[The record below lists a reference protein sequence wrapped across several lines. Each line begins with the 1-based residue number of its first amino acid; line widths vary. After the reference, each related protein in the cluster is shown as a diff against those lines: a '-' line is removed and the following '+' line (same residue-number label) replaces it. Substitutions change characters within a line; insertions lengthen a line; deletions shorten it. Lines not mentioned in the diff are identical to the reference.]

1 MTAVKSD
8 SAGKPSLFSRLQ
20 AWWEGEDVQAAS
32 AGPEP
37 SDAVAKPVPEQRPSE
52 AVGWTDRR
60 LAAAQRVFGPG
71 CVLPGGAGAI
81 RELLTPLGLQKDM
94 RIVDFGARAGCLVRL
109 AAAELGVWAAGLEA
123 DGVLVSAADDLI
135 RQAKL
140 GRSASVMKAG
150 LRNNTFG
157 SRAFDALVSR
167 EAMHVLADKD
177 DVYACCKDLLK
188 PGGQLLFTDFV
199 SRRPGVNPAIEVWA
213 AHERIH
219 AHLETSD
226 HHRKLLEGH
235 GFEILAFEDV
245 GEDYRKRVASSMQAF
260 AGQLAEK
267 GLDELDR
274 EWIMFEVDL
283 WARRVDF
290 LQSGDL
296 GVCRVHAR
304 LPEH

>member
-1 MTAVKSD
+1 MNGV
-8 SAGKPSLFSRLQ
+8 SLLSRLQ
-20 AWWEGEDVQAAS
+20 AWWEGVEAPAPPPPSPAAS
-32 AGPEP
+32 APSAEPE
-37 SDAVAKPVPEQRPSE
+37 KGPSE
-52 AVGWTDRR
+52 VVGWTDRR
-60 LAAAQRVFGPG
+60 FAAAQRVFGPG
-71 CVLPGGAGAI
+71 CVLPGGPEAI
-81 RELLTPLGLQKDM
+81 RELLKPLGLRKDM

-109 AAAELGVWAAGLEA
+109 AASEFGVAAAGLES
-123 DGVLVSAADDLI
+123 DPVLVNAADDLI

-140 GRSASVMKAG
+140 GKSSNVMKAG

-157 SRAFDALVSR
+157 SRAFDAVVSR
-167 EAMHVLADKD
+167 EAMHLLPDKD
-177 DVYACCKDLLK
+177 EAYACCKDLLK

-219 AHLETSD
+219 AHLATPD
-226 HHRKLLEGH
+226 QHRSLLEGH

-245 GEDYRKRVASSMQAF
+245 SQAYRRQVAGSMQAF
-260 AGQLAEK
+260 AEQLAQK
-267 GLDELDR
+267 GLDALDR

-296 GVCRVHAR
+296 GVSRVHAR
-304 LPEH
+304 LA